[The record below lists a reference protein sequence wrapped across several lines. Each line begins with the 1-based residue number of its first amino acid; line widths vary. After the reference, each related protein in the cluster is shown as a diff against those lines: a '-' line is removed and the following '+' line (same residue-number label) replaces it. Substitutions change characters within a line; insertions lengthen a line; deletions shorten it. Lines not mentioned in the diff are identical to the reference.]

1 MADARVLGTIALGQE
16 VLLCVSTFRGRLTF
30 SRGHCR
36 SDVDEAVV
44 ERLLDAMVGGPREL
58 GGG

>member
-1 MADARVLGTIALGQE
+1 VADARVLGTIALGQE

-44 ERLLDAMVGGPREL
+44 ERRLVAMVGGC
-58 GGG
+58 GS